1 MIEAIVFCLF
11 AAVAEPSQVDA
22 VEKTLLEL
30 DAETPAVTNTAATI
44 EVEKAG
50 DNKAGD
56 EQEKSV
62 KKDKKADKERKVK
75 ITSVRTDYDRREGVI
90 MFDRNVFVD
99 DPEYKLHADRVYVF
113 LDGTNDLKRI
123 VAIGNVAVTNE
134 LRSGTCAKAT
144 YSKASSKL
152 VMYWDNETGKLAR
165 LEDNGKKHG
174 ELLGRKITFWT
185 DTEQV
190 EVEGSQITVDADGTD
205 SASAAKKFLGK

>member
-22 VEKTLLEL
+22 VEKTLTEL
-30 DAETPAVTNTAATI
+30 DAETPAVTNSAATV

-50 DNKAGD
+50 DQA
-56 EQEKSV
+56 V
-62 KKDKKADKERKVK
+62 KKDKKADKDRKVK

-152 VMYWDNETGKLAR
+152 VMYWDSETGKLAR
-165 LEDNGKKHG
+165 LEDNGKKRG
-174 ELLGRKITFWT
+174 ELMGRKITFWT

>member
-1 MIEAIVFCLF
+1 MIGAFVFCLF
-11 AAVAEPSQVDA
+11 AAVAEPAGDARVETNAVASVESALAELDAGEPVTNEVAAVA
-22 VEKTLLEL
+22 VEK
-30 DAETPAVTNTAATI
+30 
-44 EVEKAG
+44 KG
-50 DNKAGD
+50 
-56 EQEKSV
+56 
-62 KKDKKADKERKVK
+62 DKERQVK

-152 VMYWDNETGKLAR
+152 VMYWDSETGKLAR
-165 LEDNGKKHG
+165 LEDNGKKRG
-174 ELLGRKITFWT
+174 ELMGRKITFWT

>member
-1 MIEAIVFCLF
+1 MIGAFIFCLF
-11 AAVAEPSQVDA
+11 AAVAEPSSIGA
-22 VEKTLLEL
+22 VEKTLTEL
-30 DAETPAVTNTAATI
+30 DAGAPAATN
-44 EVEKAG
+44 ETALVDVEK
-50 DNKAGD
+50 KA
-56 EQEKSV
+56 
-62 KKDKKADKERKVK
+62 KDKDKARTVK

-113 LDGTNDLKRI
+113 MDGTNDLKRI

-144 YSKASSKL
+144 YSRASSKL
-152 VMYWDNETGKLAR
+152 VMYGDNETGTLAR
-165 LEDNGKKHG
+165 LEDNGKKRG

-190 EVEGSQITVDADGTD
+190 EVEGSQITVDAQGAGGAD
-205 SASAAKKFLGK
+205 AAKKFLGK

>member
-1 MIEAIVFCLF
+1 MIGAFVFCLF
-11 AAVAEPSQVDA
+11 AAVVEPESDASVETNATASVESALAELDAATPATNEVDVVA
-22 VEKTLLEL
+22 VEKE
-30 DAETPAVTNTAATI
+30 
-44 EVEKAG
+44 G
-50 DNKAGD
+50 
-56 EQEKSV
+56 
-62 KKDKKADKERKVK
+62 DKERKVK

-134 LRSGTCAKAT
+134 MRSGTCAKAT
-144 YSKASSKL
+144 YSKATSKL
-152 VMYWDNETGKLAR
+152 VMYWDSETGTLAR
-165 LEDNGKKHG
+165 LEDNGKKRG
-174 ELLGRKITFWT
+174 ELMGRKITFWT

-190 EVEGSQITVDADGTD
+190 EVEGSQITVDADGKD

>member
-1 MIEAIVFCLF
+1 MIGAFVFCLF
-11 AAVAEPSQVDA
+11 AAIVEPESA
-22 VEKTLLEL
+22 ASVETNGASSVESTLAEL
-30 DAETPAVTNTAATI
+30 DAETPATNETDVVA
-44 EVEKAG
+44 VEKKG
-50 DNKAGD
+50 
-56 EQEKSV
+56 
-62 KKDKKADKERKVK
+62 DKERKVK

-144 YSKASSKL
+144 YSKATSKL
-152 VMYWDNETGKLAR
+152 VMYWDSETGKLAR
-165 LEDNGKKHG
+165 LEDNGKKRG
-174 ELLGRKITFWT
+174 ELMGRKITFWT

-190 EVEGSQITVDADGTD
+190 EVEGSQITVDADGQD
-205 SASAAKKFLGK
+205 SAGAAKKFFGK